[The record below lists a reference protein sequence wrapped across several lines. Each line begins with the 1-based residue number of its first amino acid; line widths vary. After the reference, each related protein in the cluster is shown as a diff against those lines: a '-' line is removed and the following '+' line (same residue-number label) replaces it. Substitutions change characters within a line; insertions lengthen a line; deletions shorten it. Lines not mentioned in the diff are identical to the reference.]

1 MSVLVSF
8 AMFPTDKGVSVSQYV
23 SRILKLIRGSGYDY
37 KLSAMGTIFETP
49 DMPAALS
56 LLEKAYA
63 QLADDCDRV
72 YSVVNFDIQKNK
84 PIGRI
89 NGKIDSIESKIGPV
103 NH

>member
-8 AMFPTDKGVSVSQYV
+8 AMFPTDKGISVSPYV
-23 SRILKLIRGSGYDY
+23 SRILKMIRESGYEY
-37 KLSAMGTIFETP
+37 KLSAMGTIFETE
-49 DMPAALS
+49 DMSSALAV
-56 LLEKAYA
+56 LDKAYA
-63 QLADDCDRV
+63 ELADDCDRV

-89 NGKIDSIESKIGPV
+89 NGKIESIEAKIGYV